1 MITKKILLFGSV
13 FVFFASAAFAM
24 SMSEEESIF
33 LDQEIKAQSTFS
45 SEIKTAKKYYFNGD
59 LDKAD
64 TELDRVLSSTLDNEK
79 ANELKNKILL
89 LKEKEAYYKRAL
101 VNDYLI
107 ELRRTVKDGNYYE
120 GFLFIKKINALS
132 GGEENLDSFYNRL
145 VSEKELV
152 LSTIES
158 SGDKKIFLESIEAFV
173 DEKYTKATGLI
184 YKLYEKYPKFIDF
197 VGISRYHIIK
207 ENNNVRV
214 KELYKK
220 AIKNLKNNRFGVARD
235 YAETAYSL
243 APDNIKLK
251 LLLDQINMEII

>member
-1 MITKKILLFGSV
+1 MITKKILLFCSI
-13 FVFFASAAFAM
+13 FVFFASFGYAM
-24 SMSEEESIF
+24 SMSDEESAL
-33 LDQEIKAQSTFS
+33 LDQEVKEQNSFA
-45 SEIKTAKKYYFNGD
+45 SELKTAKKYYFNGE

-64 TELDRVLSSTLDNEK
+64 STLNKIFAVTLDNEK

-89 LKEKEAYYKRAL
+89 LKEKETYYKRVL

-120 GFLFIKKINALS
+120 GFLFIKKINSLS
-132 GGEENLDSFYNRL
+132 NEEELDSFYNRL

-152 LSTIES
+152 LSTIEN
-158 SGDKKIFLESIEAFV
+158 SGDKKIFLESIDAFV
-173 DEKYTKATGLI
+173 NEKFTKATRLI

-197 VGISRYHIIK
+197 LGMSRYYIIK
-207 ENNNVRV
+207 ETNNVRV

-220 AIKNLKNNRFGVARD
+220 AIKNLKDNRFGVARN

-243 APDNIKLK
+243 EPDNIKLK
-251 LLLDQINMEII
+251 LLIDQINMEII